1 MILINGNVGRDMVGF
16 GEVRE
21 GFGIEKINNGGIT
34 LLDWAVGKGLYLL
47 NTCFQKRK
55 LKQWLIK
62 FL

>member
-1 MILINGNVGRDMVGF
+1 MAMLVGIWLVLERFMRVLGLK
-16 GEVRE
+16 
-21 GFGIEKINNGGIT
+21 KINNGGIT